1 MTLDDATLETKI
13 FPRLAQTLREAGEV
27 CVEYDVAPNFAH
39 YVMRHHYDMWLL
51 LEQQLQPTE
60 DLRAR
65 FYLRNA

>member
-1 MTLDDATLETKI
+1 MRRWRRKYFPGSRKRCKKPGKCASNTTLLQI
-13 FPRLAQTLREAGEV
+13 SP
-27 CVEYDVAPNFAH
+27 Y

-65 FYLRNA
+65 FYLRDA